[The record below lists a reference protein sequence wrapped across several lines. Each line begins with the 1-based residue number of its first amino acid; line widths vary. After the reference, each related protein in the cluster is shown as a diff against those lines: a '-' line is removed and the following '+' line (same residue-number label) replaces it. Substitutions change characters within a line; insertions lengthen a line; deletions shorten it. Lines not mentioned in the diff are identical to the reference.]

1 MEEKK
6 GEGKIFFVYSVLKGL
21 LTEAV
26 ITALTLL
33 AVSAVYLAGE
43 ADEGTARILVA
54 ASAAAAVLFSA
65 FGVGRRLKKNGLLSG
80 AVTGLLY
87 AAMLYFTGFLA
98 FGFPG
103 MGKGFFPTAG
113 LSALIGAAG
122 GIAGVNIRG
131 RKRS

>member
-1 MEEKK
+1 MEDKK

-21 LTEAV
+21 LTESV
-26 ITALTLL
+26 ITAVMLL
-33 AVSAVYLAGE
+33 AVSAAYLTAE
-43 ADEGTARILVA
+43 LDEGTARVLVA
-54 ASAAAAVLFSA
+54 ASSAAAVLFSA
-65 FGVGRRLKKNGLLSG
+65 FGVGNRLKKNGLLSG
-80 AVTGLLY
+80 AVTGILY
-87 AAMLYFTGFLA
+87 AAVLYLTGFLA

>member
-26 ITALTLL
+26 ITALMLL
-33 AVSAVYLAGE
+33 VVSAAYLVGE
-43 ADEGTARILVA
+43 ADEGAARIWVA
-54 ASAAAAVLFSA
+54 VSAAVAVLFSA
-65 FGVGRRLKKNGLLSG
+65 FGVGCRLKKNGLLSG

-87 AAMLYFTGFLA
+87 AAMLYLTGFLA

>member
-21 LTEAV
+21 LAEAV
-26 ITALTLL
+26 ITALMLL
-33 AVSAVYLAGE
+33 AVSAAYLVGE
-43 ADEGTARILVA
+43 VNEGTARIWVAVSA
-54 ASAAAAVLFSA
+54 ASAVLFSA
-65 FGVGRRLKKNGLLSG
+65 IGVGRRLKKNGLFSG

-87 AAMLYFTGFLA
+87 VAMLYLTGFLA

-113 LSALIGAAG
+113 LSVLIGAAG